1 MINQTLSQLLTER
14 VTAFAESPKPAELI
28 DAGIEVTVLGI
39 QGKQI
44 RIGVK
49 APRSLDVHR
58 QEVYERIHG
67 AEVDR
72 LPTAVGE

>member
-1 MINQTLSQLLTER
+1 MLILTRR
-14 VTAFAESPKPAELI
+14 VGETI
-28 DAGIEVTVLGI
+28 RIGDDIEVVVLGI
-39 QGKQI
+39 QGNQV

-67 AEVDR
+67 AEADR
-72 LPTAVGE
+72 LPKAVGE

>member
-1 MINQTLSQLLTER
+1 MLILSRRPGETIRIGDE
-14 VTAFAESPKPAELI
+14 
-28 DAGIEVTVLGI
+28 IEVTVLGI
-39 QGKQI
+39 QGNQI

-67 AEVDR
+67 VEADR
-72 LPTAVGE
+72 MPKAVGE

>member
-1 MINQTLSQLLTER
+1 MLILTRR
-14 VTAFAESPKPAELI
+14 VGEKLKI
-28 DAGIEVTVLGI
+28 GDDIEVVVLGVKGN
-39 QGKQI
+39 QV

-67 AEVDR
+67 ADEDC
-72 LPTAVGE
+72 LPKAVGE